1 MLLKNRLKEILDEKG
16 KDYRWLAQLLKKS
29 VTMIRNWCENKI
41 QPSLPTLEV
50 IANSLQ
56 IDTRDTIQQ
65 IHDIMENNID
75 KERAIR
81 SIVCSAVKSYA
92 NGFSMRHLSEVD
104 DEDGVINMKINN
116 VFIAALG
123 SEIQYYSA
131 LARSLDSSLGNM
143 LEDMA
148 ISIAMLNY
156 DVTQHVEGAIYQE
169 QTDYIAELLERY
181 KNTKGENHK
190 KPEVCDYKGITQRR
204 ASAHHSKRHESD
216 YYLKDT
222 ETGMSYLI
230 ELKIGGD
237 LDNKKARSEKEALL
251 EQYCILANQE
261 GEENV
266 KILFATAYN
275 RYGEGKPWT
284 QGRVRQFFAD
294 EELCISSDFWNLV
307 CKDKRGYDIVIDE
320 YRKNAHFINE
330 ALDEIKK
337 AYLPDES

>member
-1 MLLKNRLKEILDEKG
+1 MK
-16 KDYRWLAQLLKKS
+16 
-29 VTMIRNWCENKI
+29 
-41 QPSLPTLEV
+41 
-50 IANSLQ
+50 
-56 IDTRDTIQQ
+56 
-65 IHDIMENNID
+65 NNIN
-75 KERAIR
+75 KEKAIR
-81 SIVCSAVKSYA
+81 SIVSSAVKSYA
-92 NGFSMRHLSEVD
+92 NGFSMRHLAEVD
-104 DEDGVINMKINN
+104 DENGVINMKIHN

-123 SEIQYYSA
+123 AEIQYYSA

-156 DVTQHVEGAIYQE
+156 EVSQHVEGTIYQA

-181 KNTKGENHK
+181 KNTKGDNHK
-190 KPEVCDYKGITQRR
+190 KPELCDYKGITKKKN
-204 ASAHHSKRHESD
+204 SSKHSKRHESD

-251 EQYCILANQE
+251 EQYCILANRE

-294 EELCISSDFWNLV
+294 EELCISRDFWNLV
-307 CKDKRGYDIVIDE
+307 CKDEGGYDIVIDE
-320 YRKNAHFINE
+320 YKKNAHFINE
-330 ALDEIKK
+330 ALNEIKK
-337 AYLPDES
+337 AYLSDEK